1 MHPRTPVVVG
11 VGQVT
16 NRRPNIAHPLEL
28 MAEACRRADGD
39 SGGRA
44 LDAVDSLQF
53 IQLISWRSP
62 GPATLL
68 AQHLGLDLKE
78 RFMSTVGGSTPQALM
93 NSACER
99 IVAGEIDGAL
109 IVGCEALDSMRRAQ
123 KDGVDYDRGRD
134 DKVDPDEVRGDDRS
148 PVRPEELQ
156 CGIVAPASIYPM
168 FEQALARRDGRT
180 PDEQREWLGALMAPF
195 TSVAARNAEHAWFPR
210 ELSRSDIADVSDDNR
225 MVAEPYTKNLNS
237 ILQVDMAAAVI
248 VLSASAAEAAGVP
261 KDRWVFP
268 WSGAKCDDVWFL
280 AERPLFDRCVAME
293 EAGKAAFAAAGVGID
308 DIGHIDLYSCFP
320 SAVQMGA
327 DAIGLAIDDPRGL
340 TLTGG
345 LPYFGGPGNN
355 YVTHS
360 IAYLVERL
368 REHPDDMGLVTG
380 ISWYVTKNAIGIYSC
395 KPPPSGWKVG
405 DTSEAQDRIDAT
417 AIEVAT
423 GVTGDAVVDGFTV
436 EHNKDTGPAR
446 APLYARLSDG
456 RRVVA
461 VAADAAIPA
470 KLSGTSLIGET
481 VHVRPG
487 EGGTVY
493 EL

>member
-1 MHPRTPVVVG
+1 MDQRTPVVVG
-11 VGQVT
+11 VGQIT

-28 MAEACRRADGD
+28 MSEASRRADAD

-44 LDAVDSLQF
+44 LEAVDSLQF

-62 GPATLL
+62 APATLL
-68 AQHLGLDLKE
+68 ADELGLDLKE
-78 RFMSTVGGSTPQALM
+78 QFMSTVGGSTPQTLM
-93 NSACER
+93 NSACAQ
-99 IVAGEIDGAL
+99 IAAGEIEGAL

-123 KDGVDYDRGRD
+123 KDGIGYDRGRSD
-134 DKVDPDEVRGDDRS
+134 TLPPDEVRGDDRS
-148 PVRPEELQ
+148 PVRAEELQ
-156 CGIVAPASIYPM
+156 AGLVAPASIYPM

-180 PDEQREWLGALMAPF
+180 PDEQRAFLGGLMAPF
-195 TSVAARNAEHAWFPR
+195 TDMAASHPDTAWFPR
-210 ELSRSDIADVSDDNR
+210 SLSPSEISDVSDDNR

-248 VLSASAAEAAGVP
+248 VLSAGAAEAAGVP

-293 EAGKAAFAAAGVGID
+293 EAGRAAFSAADVGID

-327 DAIGLAIDDPRGL
+327 DAIGLSLDDSRGL

-360 IAYLVERL
+360 IAALVDRL
-368 REHPDDMGLVTG
+368 RANPNDLGLVTG

-395 KPPPSGWKVG
+395 KPPPNAFRVG
-405 DTSEAQDRIDAT
+405 DTADAQARIDAT
-417 AIEVAT
+417 AIEVAAKAE
-423 GVTGDAVVDGFTV
+423 GDAVVDAFTV
-436 EHNKDTGPAR
+436 EHSKEAGPVR
-446 APLYARLSDG
+446 APIYARLEDG
-456 RRVVA
+456 RRIVA
-461 VAADAAIPA
+461 VPADPAIPT
-470 KLSGTSLIGET
+470 KLSGTCLIGET
-481 VHVRPG
+481 VRVRQG
-487 EGGTVY
+487 DASLVY